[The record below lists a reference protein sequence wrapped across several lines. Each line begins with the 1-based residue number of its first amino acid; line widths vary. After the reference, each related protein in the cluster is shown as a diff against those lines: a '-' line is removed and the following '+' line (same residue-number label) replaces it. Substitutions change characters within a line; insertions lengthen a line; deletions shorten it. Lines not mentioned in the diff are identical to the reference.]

1 MDPDL
6 IFPEV
11 TTCSLEEIFGVR
23 ESKNHKKYVLYRSVL
38 CCAALTACLS
48 AIAQHNF
55 YGADRTCFS
64 PFTDITT
71 ITGTARGPA
80 LRTGTQTR

>member
-23 ESKNHKKYVLYRSVL
+23 QSKNNKK
-38 CCAALTACLS
+38 
-48 AIAQHNF
+48 
-55 YGADRTCFS
+55 
-64 PFTDITT
+64 
-71 ITGTARGPA
+71 
-80 LRTGTQTR
+80 

>member
-23 ESKNHKKYVLYRSVL
+23 ESKNHKKYVLYCTVLYCPSVP
-38 CCAALTACLS
+38 LS
-48 AIAQHNF
+48 TQF
-55 YGADRTCFS
+55 SYADRYF
-64 PFTDITT
+64 PFLPLYT
-71 ITGTARGPA
+71 TGTARGRA
-80 LRTGTQTR
+80 LRTGTRTR